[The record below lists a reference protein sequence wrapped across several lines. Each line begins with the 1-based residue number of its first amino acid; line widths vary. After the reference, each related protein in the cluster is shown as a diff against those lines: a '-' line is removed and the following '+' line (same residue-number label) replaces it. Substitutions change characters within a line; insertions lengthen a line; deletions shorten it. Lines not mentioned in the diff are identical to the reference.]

1 MRRLVSRLI
10 WLSTLIV
17 LAACSGDDDQDE
29 QILNEEEIPK
39 TIQLTSTAF
48 AEEESI
54 PRQYTCDGDDLSP
67 PLAWSNTPDG
77 TQSLALIVDDPD
89 APGKTWVHWVIYAI
103 TPDTTGLEA
112 GVPADETLDSGARQ
126 GVNDFRRSGYG
137 GPCPPGGS
145 SHRYFFKLYAL
156 DAVLDLAP
164 GASKNELERAMQG
177 HVLAEGRLM
186 GTYARG

>member
-89 APGKTWVHWVIYAI
+89 APGKTWVHWVIYAM

-186 GTYARG
+186 GTYAHG